1 MSRRADPRLIG
12 LFVLAGV
19 ALAVV
24 GVVLF
29 GSGQLFRT
37 THAFVSYFDSNVS
50 GLQSGAPVKFRG
62 VEVGSVDQV
71 LLNLSGR
78 APDPGNVSIPVVF
91 SLDEERIR
99 ARGVGLDLGDRAVV
113 DSLIE
118 AGLRATLA
126 VESLVTGRIYIEL
139 DMFPDRS
146 AVFRGETPRHPE
158 IPTVTT
164 GFEELQEQLY
174 TIVRKAAAIELDTIV
189 GAALDVVR
197 RVEELVGTP
206 EVGEAVQTL
215 TGTVAAL
222 DRTIAEARSL
232 MATMDSTI
240 DPLRVSLTETAERF
254 RASAEELD
262 AALIGVRT
270 TLEPGSPVT
279 VELQATLRELS
290 AAARSFRELAEYLER
305 NPSALIRGR
314 PGRPERE
321 P

>member
-1 MSRRADPRLIG
+1 MSRRANPRLIG

-19 ALAVV
+19 ALAVT

-37 THAFVSYFDSNVS
+37 AHPFVSYFESNVS

-62 VEVGSVDQV
+62 VEVGSVNQV

-78 APDPGNVSIPVVF
+78 APDPGNVSIPVTF
-91 SLDEERIR
+91 ELDQDRIR
-99 ARGVGLDLGDRAVV
+99 ARGVSLDLGDRAVL
-113 DSLIE
+113 DSLIDV
-118 AGLRATLA
+118 GLRASLA

-146 AVFRGETPRHPE
+146 AVFRGEDPPHPE

-174 TIVRKAAAIELDTIV
+174 TIVRKAAAIEIDSVVSAVI
-189 GAALDVVR
+189 DVVE

-222 DRTIAEARSL
+222 DSTILEARSL

-240 DPLRVSLTETAERF
+240 TPLRTSLTETGERF
-254 RASAEELD
+254 RASADELD
-262 AALIGVRT
+262 AALLGVRT
-270 TLEPGSPVT
+270 TLEPGSPIA
-279 VELQATLRELS
+279 VELQTTLRELS
-290 AAARSFRELAEYLER
+290 EAARSFRELAQYLER

-314 PGRPERE
+314 PERE